1 MKDKLSFSVFELE
14 KTAMPDG
21 KETVRSGYDYV
32 SWGKD
37 NRFPN
42 DLYDMYQ
49 NSAILQSVINGTAD
63 YVFGSGVISAFD
75 VVNDKYETLE
85 DVVKRCVFDLLIFG
99 GFAIQLMYKG
109 GKVEAMYWLD
119 FQKCRKSEDEK
130 KVYYSDDWGKYAK
143 KALEYNAWTPDTDK
157 GTCIFYY
164 KGHKTR
170 GIYPVPMYIG
180 ALKSVKIST
189 EISNFHLNNIM
200 KGFAS
205 NAVIS
210 FNNGEPDEDTKA
222 RIEKDVKEKFC
233 GTDNAGSFL
242 LLFNESKDNACEIAK
257 IQDDKFDEKYQSL
270 AKYVK
275 DAKEASEDIA
285 DQNSYIDIQDFSS
298 NSDFISSVQNEVNE
312 TSNMM
317 NETLANNFQ
326 LEDSDYSYEKALEEK
341 CLASNNNEIP
351 TNFEANDII

>member
-14 KTAMPDG
+14 KTEMPDG

-85 DVVKRCVFDLLIFG
+85 DVVKRCVFDFLIFG
-99 GFAIQLMYKG
+99 GFAVQLMYKG

-130 KVYYSDDWGKYAK
+130 KIYYSDDWGKYAK

-189 EISNFHLNNIM
+189 EISNFHLNNIT

-242 LLFNESKDNACEIAK
+242 LLFNDSKDNACEIAK
-257 IQDDKFDEKYQSL
+257 IQDDKFDLKYDAL
-270 AKYVK
+270 AKSVK
-275 DAKEASEDIA
+275 EDIFIA
-285 DQNSYIDIQDFSS
+285 FRATPTLFGLPNENNGFSKQEYLES
-298 NSDFISSVQNEVNE
+298 FELYNKTVVVPLQKDVERAFKSFGFVIKFKTFNLDD
-312 TSNMM
+312 TSK
-317 NETLANNFQ
+317 T
-326 LEDSDYSYEKALEEK
+326 EE
-341 CLASNNNEIP
+341 
-351 TNFEANDII
+351 

>member
-14 KTAMPDG
+14 KTEMPDG

-109 GKVEAMYWLD
+109 GRVEAMYWLD

-189 EISNFHLNNIM
+189 EISNFHLNNIT

-242 LLFNESKDNACEIAK
+242 LLFNDSKDNACEIAK
-257 IQDDKFDEKYQSL
+257 IQDDKFDLKYDAL
-270 AKYVK
+270 AKSVK
-275 DAKEASEDIA
+275 EDIFIA
-285 DQNSYIDIQDFSS
+285 FRATPTLFGLPNENNGFSKQEYLES
-298 NSDFISSVQNEVNE
+298 FELYNKTVVVPLQKDVERAFKSIGFVIKFKTFKLDD
-312 TSNMM
+312 TSK
-317 NETLANNFQ
+317 T
-326 LEDSDYSYEKALEEK
+326 EE
-341 CLASNNNEIP
+341 
-351 TNFEANDII
+351 

>member
-63 YVFGSGVISAFD
+63 YVFGNGVISAFD

-130 KVYYSDDWGKYAK
+130 KIYYSDDWGKYAK
-143 KALEYNAWTPDTDK
+143 KALEYNAWTPGTDK

-180 ALKSVKIST
+180 ALKSIKIST
-189 EISNFHLNNIM
+189 EISNFHLNNIT

-242 LLFNESKDNACEIAK
+242 LLFNDSKDNACEIAK

-275 DAKEASEDIA
+275 EDI
-285 DQNSYIDIQDFSS
+285 
-298 NSDFISSVQNEVNE
+298 FISFRATPELFGLSVEGNGFSREEYLQAFALYNKTVVVPLQKDVERAFRSIGFVIKFKTFKLDD
-312 TSNMM
+312 TSK
-317 NETLANNFQ
+317 T
-326 LEDSDYSYEKALEEK
+326 EE
-341 CLASNNNEIP
+341 
-351 TNFEANDII
+351 

>member
-14 KTAMPDG
+14 KTEMPDG

-63 YVFGSGVISAFD
+63 YVFGNGVISAFD
-75 VVNDKYETLE
+75 VINDKYETLE

-189 EISNFHLNNIM
+189 EISNFHLNNIT

-242 LLFNESKDNACEIAK
+242 LLFNDSKDNACEIAK
-257 IQDDKFDEKYQSL
+257 IQDDKFDLKYDAL
-270 AKYVK
+270 AKSVK
-275 DAKEASEDIA
+275 EDIFIA
-285 DQNSYIDIQDFSS
+285 FRATPTLFGLPNENNGFSKQEYLES
-298 NSDFISSVQNEVNE
+298 FELYNKTVVVPLQKDVERAFKSIGFVIKFKTFNLDD
-312 TSNMM
+312 TSK
-317 NETLANNFQ
+317 T
-326 LEDSDYSYEKALEEK
+326 EE
-341 CLASNNNEIP
+341 
-351 TNFEANDII
+351 

>member
-14 KTAMPDG
+14 KTNMPDA
-21 KETVRSGYDYV
+21 KEVIRSGYDYV

-37 NRFPN
+37 NRFPQ

-85 DVVKRCVFDLLIFG
+85 DVVKKCVFDYLIFG
-99 GFAIQLMYKG
+99 GFAVQLMYKG
-109 GKVEAMYWLD
+109 GKVESIYWLD
-119 FQKCRKSEDEK
+119 FQKCRRSEDEK
-130 KVYYSDDWGKYAK
+130 KVFYSDDWGKYAR
-143 KALEYNAWTPDTDK
+143 KALEYKSWTPDTDK

-189 EISNFHLNNIM
+189 EISNFHLNNIT

-205 NAVIS
+205 NAIIS
-210 FNNGEPDEDTKA
+210 FNNGEPDDDTKA

-257 IQDDKFDEKYQSL
+257 IQDDKFDLKYDALS
-270 AKYVK
+270 KSVK
-275 DAKEASEDIA
+275 EDIFIA
-285 DQNSYIDIQDFSS
+285 FRATPTLFGLPNENNGFSKQEYLESFELYNKTVVVPIQKDFERA
-298 NSDFISSVQNEVNE
+298 FKAMGFVIKFK
-312 TSNMM
+312 T
-317 NETLANNFQ
+317 FQ
-326 LEDSDYSYEKALEEK
+326 LDDISKTEE
-341 CLASNNNEIP
+341 
-351 TNFEANDII
+351 

>member
-14 KTAMPDG
+14 KTNMPDA
-21 KETVRSGYDYV
+21 KEVIRSGYDYV

-85 DVVKRCVFDLLIFG
+85 DVVKKCVFDYLIFG
-99 GFAIQLMYKG
+99 GFAVQLMYKG
-109 GKVEAMYWLD
+109 GKVESIYWLD
-119 FQKCRKSEDEK
+119 FQKCRRSEDEK
-130 KVYYSDDWGKYAK
+130 KVFYSDDWGKYAR
-143 KALEYNAWTPDTDK
+143 KALEYKAWTPETDK

-189 EISNFHLNNIM
+189 EISNFHLNNIV

-205 NAVIS
+205 NAIIS
-210 FNNGEPDEDTKA
+210 FNNGEPDDDTKA

-242 LLFNESKDNACEIAK
+242 LLFNESKENACEIAK
-257 IQDDKFDEKYQSL
+257 IQDDKFDLKYDALS
-270 AKYVK
+270 KSVK
-275 DAKEASEDIA
+275 EDIFIA
-285 DQNSYIDIQDFSS
+285 FRATPTLFGLPNENNGFSKQEYLESFELYNKTVVVPIQKDFERA
-298 NSDFISSVQNEVNE
+298 FKAMGFVIKFK
-312 TSNMM
+312 T
-317 NETLANNFQ
+317 FQ
-326 LEDSDYSYEKALEEK
+326 LDDISKTEE
-341 CLASNNNEIP
+341 
-351 TNFEANDII
+351 

>member
-180 ALKSVKIST
+180 ALKSIKIST
-189 EISNFHLNNIM
+189 EISNFHLNNIT

-242 LLFNESKDNACEIAK
+242 LLFNDSKDNACEIAK
-257 IQDDKFDEKYQSL
+257 IQDDKFDLKYDAL
-270 AKYVK
+270 AKSVK
-275 DAKEASEDIA
+275 EDIFIA
-285 DQNSYIDIQDFSS
+285 FRATPTLFGLPNENNGFSKQEYLES
-298 NSDFISSVQNEVNE
+298 FELYNKTVVVPLQKDVERAFKSFGFVIKFKTFKLDD
-312 TSNMM
+312 TSK
-317 NETLANNFQ
+317 T
-326 LEDSDYSYEKALEEK
+326 EE
-341 CLASNNNEIP
+341 
-351 TNFEANDII
+351 

>member
-143 KALEYNAWTPDTDK
+143 KALEYNTWTPGTDK

-189 EISNFHLNNIM
+189 EISNFHLNNIT

-242 LLFNESKDNACEIAK
+242 LLFNDSKDNACEIAK
-257 IQDDKFDEKYQSL
+257 IQDDKFDLKYDAL
-270 AKYVK
+270 AKSVK
-275 DAKEASEDIA
+275 EDIFIA
-285 DQNSYIDIQDFSS
+285 FRATPTLFGLPNENNGFSKQEYLES
-298 NSDFISSVQNEVNE
+298 FELYNKTVVVPLQKDVERAFKSIGFVIKFKTFKLDD
-312 TSNMM
+312 TSK
-317 NETLANNFQ
+317 T
-326 LEDSDYSYEKALEEK
+326 EE
-341 CLASNNNEIP
+341 
-351 TNFEANDII
+351 

>member
-14 KTAMPDG
+14 KTNMPDA
-21 KETVRSGYDYV
+21 KEVIRSGYDYV

-37 NRFPN
+37 NRFPQ

-85 DVVKRCVFDLLIFG
+85 DVVKKCVFDYLIFG
-99 GFAIQLMYKG
+99 GFAVQLMYKG
-109 GKVEAMYWLD
+109 GKVESIYWLD
-119 FQKCRKSEDEK
+119 FQKCRRSEDEK
-130 KVYYSDDWGKYAK
+130 KVFYSDDWGKYAR
-143 KALEYNAWTPDTDK
+143 KALEYKAWTPDTDK

-189 EISNFHLNNIM
+189 EISNFHLNNIT

-205 NAVIS
+205 NAIIS

-242 LLFNESKDNACEIAK
+242 LLFNESKENACEIAK
-257 IQDDKFDEKYQSL
+257 IQDDKFDLKYDALS
-270 AKYVK
+270 KSVK
-275 DAKEASEDIA
+275 EDIFIA
-285 DQNSYIDIQDFSS
+285 FRATPTLFGLPNENNGFSKQEYLESFELYNKTVVVPIQKDFERA
-298 NSDFISSVQNEVNE
+298 FKAMGFVIKFK
-312 TSNMM
+312 T
-317 NETLANNFQ
+317 FQ
-326 LEDSDYSYEKALEEK
+326 LDDISKTEE
-341 CLASNNNEIP
+341 
-351 TNFEANDII
+351 

>member
-14 KTAMPDG
+14 KTEMPDG

-99 GFAIQLMYKG
+99 GFAVQLMYKG

-189 EISNFHLNNIM
+189 EISNFHLNNIT

-242 LLFNESKDNACEIAK
+242 LLFNDSKDNACEIAK
-257 IQDDKFDEKYQSL
+257 IQDDKFDLKYDAL
-270 AKYVK
+270 AKSVK
-275 DAKEASEDIA
+275 EDIFIA
-285 DQNSYIDIQDFSS
+285 FRATPTLFGLPNENNGFSKQEYLES
-298 NSDFISSVQNEVNE
+298 FELYNKTVVVPLQKDVERAFKSIGFVIKFKTFKLDD
-312 TSNMM
+312 TSK
-317 NETLANNFQ
+317 T
-326 LEDSDYSYEKALEEK
+326 EE
-341 CLASNNNEIP
+341 
-351 TNFEANDII
+351 

>member
-14 KTAMPDG
+14 KTEMPDG

-143 KALEYNAWTPDTDK
+143 KALEYNAWTPGTDK

-189 EISNFHLNNIM
+189 EISNFHLNNIT

-242 LLFNESKDNACEIAK
+242 LLFNDSKDNACEIAK
-257 IQDDKFDEKYQSL
+257 IQDDKFDLKYDAL
-270 AKYVK
+270 AKSVK
-275 DAKEASEDIA
+275 EDIFIA
-285 DQNSYIDIQDFSS
+285 FRATPTLFGLPNENNGFSKQEYLES
-298 NSDFISSVQNEVNE
+298 FELYNKTVVVPLQKDVERAFRSIGFVIKFKTFKLDD
-312 TSNMM
+312 TSK
-317 NETLANNFQ
+317 T
-326 LEDSDYSYEKALEEK
+326 EE
-341 CLASNNNEIP
+341 
-351 TNFEANDII
+351 

>member
-14 KTAMPDG
+14 KTAIPDG

-63 YVFGSGVISAFD
+63 YVFGNGVISAFD

-143 KALEYNAWTPDTDK
+143 KALEYNAWTPGTDK

-180 ALKSVKIST
+180 ALKSIKIST
-189 EISNFHLNNIM
+189 EISNFHLNNIT

-242 LLFNESKDNACEIAK
+242 LLFNDSKDNACEIAK

-275 DAKEASEDIA
+275 EDI
-285 DQNSYIDIQDFSS
+285 
-298 NSDFISSVQNEVNE
+298 FISFRATPELFGLSVEGNGFSREEYLQAFALYNKTVVVPLQKDVERAFRSIGFVIKFKTFNLDD
-312 TSNMM
+312 TSK
-317 NETLANNFQ
+317 T
-326 LEDSDYSYEKALEEK
+326 EE
-341 CLASNNNEIP
+341 
-351 TNFEANDII
+351 

>member
-14 KTAMPDG
+14 KTDMPDA
-21 KETVRSGYDYV
+21 KEVIRSGYGYV

-37 NRFPN
+37 NRFPQ

-85 DVVKRCVFDLLIFG
+85 DVVKKCVFDYLIFG
-99 GFAIQLMYKG
+99 GFAVQLMYKG
-109 GKVEAMYWLD
+109 GKVESIYWLD
-119 FQKCRKSEDEK
+119 FQKCRRSDDEK
-130 KVYYSDDWGKYAK
+130 KVFYSDDWGKYAR
-143 KALEYNAWTPDTDK
+143 KALEYKAWTPDTDK

-189 EISNFHLNNIM
+189 EISNFHLNNIT

-205 NAVIS
+205 NAIIS

-242 LLFNESKDNACEIAK
+242 LLFNESKENACEIAK
-257 IQDDKFDEKYQSL
+257 IQDDKFDLKYDALS
-270 AKYVK
+270 KSVK
-275 DAKEASEDIA
+275 EDIFIA
-285 DQNSYIDIQDFSS
+285 FRATPTLFGLPNENNGFSKQEYLESFELYDKTVVVPIQKDFERA
-298 NSDFISSVQNEVNE
+298 FRTMGFVIKFK
-312 TSNMM
+312 T
-317 NETLANNFQ
+317 FQ
-326 LEDSDYSYEKALEEK
+326 LDDISKTEE
-341 CLASNNNEIP
+341 
-351 TNFEANDII
+351 

>member
-14 KTAMPDG
+14 KTAIPDG

-63 YVFGSGVISAFD
+63 YVFGNGVISAFD

-143 KALEYNAWTPDTDK
+143 KALEYNAWTPGTDK

-180 ALKSVKIST
+180 ALKSIKIST
-189 EISNFHLNNIM
+189 EISNFHLNNIT

-242 LLFNESKDNACEIAK
+242 LLFNDSKDNACEIAK

-275 DAKEASEDIA
+275 EDI
-285 DQNSYIDIQDFSS
+285 
-298 NSDFISSVQNEVNE
+298 FISFRATPELFGLSVEGNGFSREEYLQAFALYNKTVVVPLQKDVERAFRSIGFIIKFKTFKLDD
-312 TSNMM
+312 TSK
-317 NETLANNFQ
+317 T
-326 LEDSDYSYEKALEEK
+326 EE
-341 CLASNNNEIP
+341 
-351 TNFEANDII
+351 

>member
-14 KTAMPDG
+14 KTEIPDG

-130 KVYYSDDWGKYAK
+130 KIYYSDDWGKYAK

-189 EISNFHLNNIM
+189 EISNFHLNNIT

-242 LLFNESKDNACEIAK
+242 LLFNDSKDNACEIAK
-257 IQDDKFDEKYQSL
+257 IQDDKFDLKYDAL
-270 AKYVK
+270 AKSVK
-275 DAKEASEDIA
+275 EDIFIA
-285 DQNSYIDIQDFSS
+285 FRATPTLFGLPNENNGFSKQEYLESFELYNKTVVVPLQKDIERAFKSIGFVIKFKTFKLD
-298 NSDFISSVQNEVNE
+298 D
-312 TSNMM
+312 TSK
-317 NETLANNFQ
+317 T
-326 LEDSDYSYEKALEEK
+326 EE
-341 CLASNNNEIP
+341 
-351 TNFEANDII
+351 

>member
-14 KTAMPDG
+14 KTEMPDG

-63 YVFGSGVISAFD
+63 YVFGNGVISAFD

-189 EISNFHLNNIM
+189 EISNFHLNNIT

-242 LLFNESKDNACEIAK
+242 LLFNDSKDNACEIAK
-257 IQDDKFDEKYQSL
+257 IQDDKFDLKYDAL
-270 AKYVK
+270 AKSVK
-275 DAKEASEDIA
+275 EDIFIA
-285 DQNSYIDIQDFSS
+285 FRATPTLFGLPNENNGFSKQEYLES
-298 NSDFISSVQNEVNE
+298 FELYNKTVVVPLQKDVERAFKSIGFVIKFKTFNLDD
-312 TSNMM
+312 TSK
-317 NETLANNFQ
+317 T
-326 LEDSDYSYEKALEEK
+326 EE
-341 CLASNNNEIP
+341 
-351 TNFEANDII
+351 

>member
-14 KTAMPDG
+14 KTEMPDG

-189 EISNFHLNNIM
+189 EISNFHLNNIT

-242 LLFNESKDNACEIAK
+242 LLFNDSKDNACEIAK
-257 IQDDKFDEKYQSL
+257 IQDDKFDLKYDAL
-270 AKYVK
+270 AKSVK
-275 DAKEASEDIA
+275 EDIFIA
-285 DQNSYIDIQDFSS
+285 FRATPTLFGLPNENNGFSKQEYLES
-298 NSDFISSVQNEVNE
+298 FELYNKTVVVPLQKDVERAFRSFGFVIKFK
-312 TSNMM
+312 T
-317 NETLANNFQ
+317 FQ
-326 LEDSDYSYEKALEEK
+326 LGDTSKTEE
-341 CLASNNNEIP
+341 
-351 TNFEANDII
+351 

>member
-14 KTAMPDG
+14 KTDMPDA
-21 KETVRSGYDYV
+21 KEVIRSGYGYV

-37 NRFPN
+37 NRFPQ

-85 DVVKRCVFDLLIFG
+85 DVVKKCVFDYLIFG
-99 GFAIQLMYKG
+99 GFAVQLMYKG
-109 GKVEAMYWLD
+109 GKVESIYWLD
-119 FQKCRKSEDEK
+119 FQKCRRSDDEK
-130 KVYYSDDWGKYAK
+130 KVFYSDDWGKYAR
-143 KALEYNAWTPDTDK
+143 KALEYKAWTPDTDK

-189 EISNFHLNNIM
+189 EISNFHLNNIT

-205 NAVIS
+205 NAIIS

-242 LLFNESKDNACEIAK
+242 LLFNESKENACEIAK
-257 IQDDKFDEKYQSL
+257 IQDDKFDLKYDALS
-270 AKYVK
+270 KSVK
-275 DAKEASEDIA
+275 EDIFIA
-285 DQNSYIDIQDFSS
+285 FRATPTLFGLPNENNGFSKQEYLESFELYNKTVVVPIQKDFERA
-298 NSDFISSVQNEVNE
+298 FRTMGFVIKFK
-312 TSNMM
+312 T
-317 NETLANNFQ
+317 FQ
-326 LEDSDYSYEKALEEK
+326 LDDISKTEE
-341 CLASNNNEIP
+341 
-351 TNFEANDII
+351 

>member
-14 KTAMPDG
+14 KTEMPDG

-189 EISNFHLNNIM
+189 EISNFHLNNIT

-242 LLFNESKDNACEIAK
+242 LLFNDSKDNACEIAK
-257 IQDDKFDEKYQSL
+257 IQDDKFDLKYDAL
-270 AKYVK
+270 AKSVK
-275 DAKEASEDIA
+275 EDIFIA
-285 DQNSYIDIQDFSS
+285 FRATPTLFGLPNENNGFSKQEYLES
-298 NSDFISSVQNEVNE
+298 FELYNKTVVVPLQKDVERAFKSFGFVIKFKTFKLDD
-312 TSNMM
+312 TSK
-317 NETLANNFQ
+317 T
-326 LEDSDYSYEKALEEK
+326 EE
-341 CLASNNNEIP
+341 
-351 TNFEANDII
+351 

>member
-14 KTAMPDG
+14 KTEMPDG

-189 EISNFHLNNIM
+189 EISNFHLNNIT

-233 GTDNAGSFL
+233 GTDNARSFL
-242 LLFNESKDNACEIAK
+242 LLFNDSKDNACEIAK
-257 IQDDKFDEKYQSL
+257 IQDDKFDLKYDAL
-270 AKYVK
+270 AKSVK
-275 DAKEASEDIA
+275 EDIFIA
-285 DQNSYIDIQDFSS
+285 FRATPTLFGLPNENNGFSKQEYLES
-298 NSDFISSVQNEVNE
+298 FELYNKTVVVPLQKDVERAFKSIGFVIKFKTFNLDD
-312 TSNMM
+312 TSK
-317 NETLANNFQ
+317 T
-326 LEDSDYSYEKALEEK
+326 EE
-341 CLASNNNEIP
+341 
-351 TNFEANDII
+351 

>member
-130 KVYYSDDWGKYAK
+130 KIYYSDDWGKYAK
-143 KALEYNAWTPDTDK
+143 KALEYNAWTPGTDK

-257 IQDDKFDEKYQSL
+257 IQDDKFDLKYDAL
-270 AKYVK
+270 AKSVK
-275 DAKEASEDIA
+275 EDIFIA
-285 DQNSYIDIQDFSS
+285 FRATPTLFGLPNENNGFSKQEYLES
-298 NSDFISSVQNEVNE
+298 FDLYNKTVVVPLQKDVERAFKSIGFVIKFKTFKLDD
-312 TSNMM
+312 TSK
-317 NETLANNFQ
+317 T
-326 LEDSDYSYEKALEEK
+326 EE
-341 CLASNNNEIP
+341 
-351 TNFEANDII
+351 

>member
-130 KVYYSDDWGKYAK
+130 KIYYSDDWGKYAK
-143 KALEYNAWTPDTDK
+143 KALEYNAWTPGTDK

-189 EISNFHLNNIM
+189 EISNFHLNNIT

-242 LLFNESKDNACEIAK
+242 LLFNDSKDNACEIAK
-257 IQDDKFDEKYQSL
+257 IQDDKFDLKYDAL
-270 AKYVK
+270 AKSVK
-275 DAKEASEDIA
+275 EDIFIA
-285 DQNSYIDIQDFSS
+285 FRATPTLFGLPNENNGFSKQEYLES
-298 NSDFISSVQNEVNE
+298 FELYNKTVVVPLQKDVERAFKSIGFIIKFKTFKLDD
-312 TSNMM
+312 TSK
-317 NETLANNFQ
+317 T
-326 LEDSDYSYEKALEEK
+326 EE
-341 CLASNNNEIP
+341 
-351 TNFEANDII
+351 

>member
-109 GKVEAMYWLD
+109 GKVEAIYWLD

-189 EISNFHLNNIM
+189 EISNFHLNNIT

-257 IQDDKFDEKYQSL
+257 IQDDKFDLKYDAL
-270 AKYVK
+270 AKSVK
-275 DAKEASEDIA
+275 EDIFIA
-285 DQNSYIDIQDFSS
+285 FRATPTLFGLPNENNGFSKQEYLES
-298 NSDFISSVQNEVNE
+298 FELYNKTVVVPLQKDVERAFKSIGFVIKFKTFNLDD
-312 TSNMM
+312 TSK
-317 NETLANNFQ
+317 T
-326 LEDSDYSYEKALEEK
+326 EE
-341 CLASNNNEIP
+341 
-351 TNFEANDII
+351 

>member
-14 KTAMPDG
+14 KTEMPDG

-63 YVFGSGVISAFD
+63 YVFGNGVISAFD

-189 EISNFHLNNIM
+189 EISNFHLNNIT

-242 LLFNESKDNACEIAK
+242 LLFNDSKDNACEIAK

-270 AKYVK
+270 A
-275 DAKEASEDIA
+275 
-285 DQNSYIDIQDFSS
+285 
-298 NSDFISSVQNEVNE
+298 
-312 TSNMM
+312 
-317 NETLANNFQ
+317 
-326 LEDSDYSYEKALEEK
+326 
-341 CLASNNNEIP
+341 
-351 TNFEANDII
+351 

>member
-14 KTAMPDG
+14 KTEMPDG

-180 ALKSVKIST
+180 ALKSIKIST
-189 EISNFHLNNIM
+189 EISNFHLNNIT

-242 LLFNESKDNACEIAK
+242 LLFNDSKDNACEIAK
-257 IQDDKFDEKYQSL
+257 IQDDKFDLKYDAL
-270 AKYVK
+270 AKSVK
-275 DAKEASEDIA
+275 EDIFIA
-285 DQNSYIDIQDFSS
+285 FRATPTLFGLPNENNGFSKQEYLES
-298 NSDFISSVQNEVNE
+298 FELYNKTVVVPLQKDVERAFKSIGFVIKFKTFNLDD
-312 TSNMM
+312 TSK
-317 NETLANNFQ
+317 T
-326 LEDSDYSYEKALEEK
+326 EE
-341 CLASNNNEIP
+341 
-351 TNFEANDII
+351 

>member
-14 KTAMPDG
+14 KTAMPDSR
-21 KETVRSGYDYV
+21 ETVRSGYDYV

-99 GFAIQLMYKG
+99 GFAVQLMYKG

-119 FQKCRKSEDEK
+119 FQKCRRSEDEK

-143 KALEYNAWTPDTDK
+143 KALEYKAWTPDTDK

-242 LLFNESKDNACEIAK
+242 LLFNDSKENACEIAK
-257 IQDDKFDEKYQSL
+257 IQDDKFDLKYDAL
-270 AKYVK
+270 AKSVK
-275 DAKEASEDIA
+275 EDIFIA
-285 DQNSYIDIQDFSS
+285 FRATPTLFGLPNENNGFSKQEYLESFELYNKTVVVPIQKDVERAFRAMGMVIK
-298 NSDFISSVQNEVNE
+298 FK
-312 TSNMM
+312 T
-317 NETLANNFQ
+317 FQ
-326 LEDSDYSYEKALEEK
+326 LDDISKTEE
-341 CLASNNNEIP
+341 
-351 TNFEANDII
+351 

>member
-143 KALEYNAWTPDTDK
+143 KALEYNAWTPGTDK

-170 GIYPVPMYIG
+170 GIYPVPTYIG

-189 EISNFHLNNIM
+189 EISNFHLNNIT

-242 LLFNESKDNACEIAK
+242 LLFNDSKDNACEIAK
-257 IQDDKFDEKYQSL
+257 IQDDKFDLKYDAL
-270 AKYVK
+270 AKSVK
-275 DAKEASEDIA
+275 EDIFIA
-285 DQNSYIDIQDFSS
+285 FRATPTLFGLPNENNGFSKQEYLES
-298 NSDFISSVQNEVNE
+298 FELYNKTVVVPLQKDVERAFRSIGFVIKFKTFKLDD
-312 TSNMM
+312 TSK
-317 NETLANNFQ
+317 T
-326 LEDSDYSYEKALEEK
+326 EE
-341 CLASNNNEIP
+341 
-351 TNFEANDII
+351 

>member
-130 KVYYSDDWGKYAK
+130 KIYYSDDWGKYAK
-143 KALEYNAWTPDTDK
+143 KALEYNAWTPGTDK

-189 EISNFHLNNIM
+189 EISNFHLNNIT

-242 LLFNESKDNACEIAK
+242 LLFNDSKDNACEIAK
-257 IQDDKFDEKYQSL
+257 IQDDKFDLKYDAL
-270 AKYVK
+270 AKSVK
-275 DAKEASEDIA
+275 EDIFIA
-285 DQNSYIDIQDFSS
+285 FRATPTLFGLPNENNGFSKQEYLESFELYNKTVVVPLQKDIERAFKSIG
-298 NSDFISSVQNEVNE
+298 FIIKFKTFKLDD
-312 TSNMM
+312 TSK
-317 NETLANNFQ
+317 T
-326 LEDSDYSYEKALEEK
+326 EE
-341 CLASNNNEIP
+341 
-351 TNFEANDII
+351 

>member
-14 KTAMPDG
+14 KTEMPDG

-180 ALKSVKIST
+180 ALKSMKIST
-189 EISNFHLNNIM
+189 EISNFHLNNIT

-242 LLFNESKDNACEIAK
+242 LLFNDSKDNACEIAK
-257 IQDDKFDEKYQSL
+257 IQDDKFDLKYDAL
-270 AKYVK
+270 AKSVK
-275 DAKEASEDIA
+275 EDIFIA
-285 DQNSYIDIQDFSS
+285 FRATPTLFGLPNENNGFSKQEYLES
-298 NSDFISSVQNEVNE
+298 FELYNKTVVVPLQKDVERAFKSIGFVIKFKTFNLDD
-312 TSNMM
+312 TSK
-317 NETLANNFQ
+317 T
-326 LEDSDYSYEKALEEK
+326 EE
-341 CLASNNNEIP
+341 
-351 TNFEANDII
+351 

>member
-1 MKDKLSFSVFELE
+1 MKDKLCFSAFELE
-14 KTAMPDG
+14 KTAMPDA
-21 KETVRSGYDYV
+21 KEVTRSGYDYV
-32 SWGKD
+32 SWGAG
-37 NRFPN
+37 NRFPQ
-42 DLYDMYQ
+42 DLYYLYE

-63 YVFGSGVISAFD
+63 YTFGGGVISAFE

-85 DVVKRCVFDLLIFG
+85 DIIKKCVFDYLIFG
-99 GFAIQLMYKG
+99 GFALQLMYKA

-119 FQKCRKSEDEK
+119 FQKCRRSEDET

-143 KALEYNAWTPDTDK
+143 KALEYNSWTPGTDK
-157 GTCIFYY
+157 GTCIYYY

-189 EISNFHLNNIM
+189 EISNFHLNNIV

-205 NAVIS
+205 NAIIS

-242 LLFNESKDNACEIAK
+242 LLFNDSKENACEIAK
-257 IQDDKFDEKYQSL
+257 IQDDKFDLKYDALS
-270 AKYVK
+270 KSVK
-275 DAKEASEDIA
+275 EDIFIA
-285 DQNSYIDIQDFSS
+285 FRATPTLFGLPNENNGFSKQEYLESFELYNKTVVEPIQKDFERAFRSMG
-298 NSDFISSVQNEVNE
+298 FIIKFKSFKLEN
-312 TSNMM
+312 TSK
-317 NETLANNFQ
+317 T
-326 LEDSDYSYEKALEEK
+326 EE
-341 CLASNNNEIP
+341 
-351 TNFEANDII
+351 

>member
-14 KTAMPDG
+14 KTEMPDG

-63 YVFGSGVISAFD
+63 YVFGNGVISAFD

-180 ALKSVKIST
+180 ALKSIKIST
-189 EISNFHLNNIM
+189 EISNFHLNNIT

-242 LLFNESKDNACEIAK
+242 LLFNDSKDNACEIAK
-257 IQDDKFDEKYQSL
+257 IQDDKFDLKYDAL
-270 AKYVK
+270 AKSVK
-275 DAKEASEDIA
+275 EDIFIA
-285 DQNSYIDIQDFSS
+285 FRATPTLFGLPNENNGFSKQEYLES
-298 NSDFISSVQNEVNE
+298 FELYNKTVVVPLQKDVERAFKSIGFVIKFKTFNLDD
-312 TSNMM
+312 TSK
-317 NETLANNFQ
+317 T
-326 LEDSDYSYEKALEEK
+326 EE
-341 CLASNNNEIP
+341 
-351 TNFEANDII
+351 

>member
-14 KTAMPDG
+14 KTDMPDA
-21 KETVRSGYDYV
+21 KEVIRSGYDYV

-37 NRFPN
+37 NRFPQ

-85 DVVKRCVFDLLIFG
+85 DVVKKCVFDYLIFG
-99 GFAIQLMYKG
+99 GFAVQLMYKG
-109 GKVEAMYWLD
+109 GKVEAIYWLD
-119 FQKCRKSEDEK
+119 FQKCRRSDDEK
-130 KVYYSDDWGKYAK
+130 KVFYSDDWGKYAR
-143 KALEYNAWTPDTDK
+143 KALEYKAWTPETDK

-189 EISNFHLNNIM
+189 EISNFHLNNIT

-205 NAVIS
+205 NAIIS
-210 FNNGEPDEDTKA
+210 FNNGEPDDDTKA
-222 RIEKDVKEKFC
+222 RIERDVKEKFC

-242 LLFNESKDNACEIAK
+242 LLFNESKENACEIAK
-257 IQDDKFDEKYQSL
+257 IQDDKFDLKYDALS
-270 AKYVK
+270 KSVK
-275 DAKEASEDIA
+275 EDIFIA
-285 DQNSYIDIQDFSS
+285 FRATPTLFGLPNENNGFSKQEYLESFELYNKTVVVPIQKDFERA
-298 NSDFISSVQNEVNE
+298 FRAMGFVIKFK
-312 TSNMM
+312 T
-317 NETLANNFQ
+317 FQ
-326 LEDSDYSYEKALEEK
+326 LDDISKTEE
-341 CLASNNNEIP
+341 
-351 TNFEANDII
+351 